1 MTVEVK
7 PFSEWTDKELIDNVK
22 ELHCSIYNVECFGVN
37 DLMWYEGILKELE
50 KRGYEIQENSYLQIE
65 KEEEDEEKD
74 ES

>member
-1 MTVEVK
+1 MSKIKNVEK
-7 PFSEWTDKELIDNVK
+7 PFSEWETGALIDYAK

-65 KEEEDEEKD
+65 KEEEDET
-74 ES
+74 